1 MSPVESRPADPTSEG
16 TTVRLDPVNVWRV
29 GFVVIALVAVA
40 LVLRFVVSDGG
51 SVIFTLLMAW
61 FTGLALEPA
70 VGRLARR
77 MRRGAAVGLVMGGLA
92 LFIVVFVWAFGQLFI
107 DQIAQLLKALP
118 SVIDGVVAWVNER
131 MNTRYN
137 VTDILSQLNIQ
148 PSQVAQYAGQIVGG
162 VLGLLGSV
170 VGGFFS
176 MFTFALF
183 TFYFAADG
191 PRFRRW
197 VATLFPPRSQASAT
211 QVWDVTAQKVG
222 GYVAARVVLAFIN
235 GSTSAIVFLL
245 IGMPSWLALGIWTGV
260 VAQFVP
266 TIGTYIAIALPVVVG
281 LLSPTPWIGIAALVW
296 AVLYQQVENLTI
308 EPRISAKAV
317 DVHPAVAFASVMLG
331 TALFGVAG
339 ALLAIPVSAMI
350 IALGEIRHK
359 RYELIPEL
367 KDDGAPTPHPAA
379 TTTHGGTA

>member
-1 MSPVESRPADPTSEG
+1 MLAENPAAAAPAAAEP
-16 TTVRLDPVNVWRV
+16 TVRFDPRNVWQV

-40 LVLRFVVSDGG
+40 LFLRFVISDAG

-61 FTGLALEPA
+61 FAGLALEPA

-77 MRRGAAVGLVMGGLA
+77 MHRGVAVALVMGTLA
-92 LFIVVFVWAFGQLFI
+92 VLILVFLLAFGQLFV
-107 DQIAQLLKALP
+107 QQVAQLLQALP
-118 SVIDGVVAWVNER
+118 GLIDGVVAWVNER

-137 VTDILSQLNIQ
+137 VTDILSQLNLE

-162 VLGLLGSV
+162 ILGIVGTV

-197 VATLFPPRSQASAT
+197 VASLFPQRAQTSVVD
-211 QVWDVTAQKVG
+211 VWDVAAQKVG
-222 GYVAARVVLAFIN
+222 GYVSARLILAFIN

-266 TIGTYIAIALPVVVG
+266 TIGTYIAIILPVIVG
-281 LLSPTPWIGIAALVW
+281 LLSPTPWIGVAALVW
-296 AVLYQQVENLTI
+296 ALLYQQVENLTI
-308 EPRISAKAV
+308 EPRISARAV
-317 DVHPAVAFASVMLG
+317 DVHPAVAFASVMFG

-339 ALLAIPVSAMI
+339 ALLSIPVSAMI
-350 IALGEIRHK
+350 IALGEMRHK
-359 RYELIPEL
+359 RYELLPEI
-367 KDDGAPTPHPAA
+367 T
-379 TTTHGGTA
+379 

>member
-1 MSPVESRPADPTSEG
+1 MRFLPWRNGLPRTDSTIRFDPG
-16 TTVRLDPVNVWRV
+16 NVWRV
-29 GFVVIALVAVA
+29 GYVVMALVAVA
-40 LVLRFVVSDGG
+40 LVLRFIISDGG

-61 FTGLALEPA
+61 FAGLALEPA
-70 VGRLARR
+70 VGRLSRR
-77 MRRGAAVGLVMGGLA
+77 MRRGAAVGLVMGALA
-92 LFIVVFVWAFGQLFI
+92 LFIVVFVWAFGQMFVE
-107 DQIAQLLKALP
+107 QIAQLLKALP
-118 SVIDGVVAWVNER
+118 TVVDGVIAWVNER

-137 VTDILSQLNIQ
+137 ATDILNQLNIE
-148 PSQVAQYAGQIVGG
+148 PSQVAQYAGQVVGG

-170 VGGFFS
+170 ASGFFS

-197 VATLFPPRSQASAT
+197 VATLFPPRSQTSAT
-211 QVWDVTAQKVG
+211 QVWDITAQKVG

-235 GSTSAIVFLL
+235 GSTSAVVFLL

-281 LLSPTPWIGIAALVW
+281 LLSPSPWIGVAALVW
-296 AVLYQQVENLTI
+296 ALIYQQVENLTI
-308 EPRISAKAV
+308 EPRISARAV

-331 TALFGVAG
+331 TALFGIAG
-339 ALLAIPVSAMI
+339 AILAIPVSAMI
-350 IALGEIRHK
+350 IALGELRHK
-359 RYELIPEL
+359 RYELISSL
-367 KDDGAPTPHPAA
+367 KDESSPTKQPSDS
-379 TTTHGGTA
+379 TTHGGTS

>member
-1 MSPVESRPADPTSEG
+1 MSSAESSAPGPQQRESTIRFDPQ
-16 TTVRLDPVNVWRV
+16 NVWRV

-40 LVLRFVVSDGG
+40 LFLRFLINDGG

-61 FTGLALEPA
+61 FAALALEPA

-77 MRRGAAVGLVMGGLA
+77 MRRGAAVGLVMGALA
-92 LFIVVFVWAFGQLFI
+92 LFIVVFLLAFGQMFI
-107 DQIAQLLKALP
+107 EQVAQLVKALP
-118 SVIDGVVAWVNER
+118 SVVDGVVAWVNER
-131 MNTRYN
+131 MHTKYN
-137 VTDILSQLNIQ
+137 VTDILGQLNIQ

-197 VATLFPPRSQASAT
+197 VAMLFPQRSQRSAVE
-211 QVWDVTAQKVG
+211 VWDVTAEKVG
-222 GYVAARVVLAFIN
+222 GYVAARLILAFIN
-235 GSTSAIVFLL
+235 GSTSAIVFLI

-281 LLSPTPWIGIAALVW
+281 LLSPSPWIGVAALVW
-296 AVLYQQVENLTI
+296 ALLYQQVENLTI

-339 ALLAIPVSAMI
+339 ALLAIPVSAMLM
-350 IALGEIRHK
+350 AVAELRHK
-359 RYELIPEL
+359 RYDLLPEL
-367 KDDGAPTPHPAA
+367 KEDQPQS
-379 TTTHGGTA
+379 GGTT